1 MLDVPAIELVI
12 AVPKISLDRVPQ
24 RSALR
29 RPQKAEQL
37 VEVPTEPGYS
47 LAVIAVRA
55 LGRKAATSLAEQI
68 VNNPVAQGRR
78 RRNGS
83 PQGSL
88 PGRGST
94 ANVEQIVAFP
104 ARGGL
109 QVFLPGQGSSS
120 RRFLQDEDEGFRWV
134 FSHFSPSPK
143 KCEGYPPVESESAR
157 QCQLIRAER

>member
-1 MLDVPAIELVI
+1 MALGWPAGVLGKLVGEVLKLVI

-37 VEVPTEPGYS
+37 VEVQSGYS

-55 LGRKAATSLAEQI
+55 LGRRAATALAEQI
-68 VNNPVAQGRR
+68 FDIPVPQGRR
-78 RRNGS
+78 GGGGS

-94 ANVEQIVAFP
+94 ANVEQIVAIP

-109 QVFLPGQGSSS
+109 QGFLPGPGFLIAPISS
-120 RRFLQDEDEGFRWV
+120 R
-134 FSHFSPSPK
+134 
-143 KCEGYPPVESESAR
+143 
-157 QCQLIRAER
+157 